1 MSKLR
6 KPTALQTIYIIVF
19 VFTLCFLAFVFTI
32 SKECTPKETSI
43 TPLKAY
49 GTYTLNASTAVN
61 SIPDNYK
68 MNLKNISHIT
78 FHLHF
83 DDEILKGEQINFL
96 VAKTTANVYFNNKH
110 ISSYGDDSHPSIVKS
125 AGTEWTYFL
134 SPGITPDDEIKIELQ
149 SCYDTLSDTYVNDFL
164 GNISKGSYHDL
175 LKYKLE
181 KNAIAVI
188 GALIILIMG
197 FVLTVVTITFKIM
210 KSPVTFDN
218 ISCGIFMMTAASA
231 IIFNFD
237 FVTLIVTNGFLVNMC
252 SFVNI
257 ILMLLFF
264 ISYMKTY
271 FKNKH
276 LIYSTNIFLFIWS
289 GLILIFFLTQATGL
303 VEYIV
308 FSHYIIYPSLIIL
321 ASLILFLIIDFRQKN
336 SVLEIIK
343 SISGLLLC
351 VSAIIEL
358 TYRAN
363 SGMFLGYV
371 FEVGILIYSII
382 QFIIIMT
389 LTKKS
394 FIQAAKS
401 KKMENELLQ
410 SKISVMLSQIQPH
423 FLYNTLVVIRQ
434 LCDINPKTAK
444 QAVTEFANYLRGNL
458 DSLTL
463 NTTIPFEKEMEHV
476 ENYISLEKKRFGDK
490 INVEYE
496 VEVTDFEVPSLT
508 IQTVVE
514 NAIRHG
520 ITKRPQGGTVTIRT
534 SEDSNS
540 YIIEIHDN
548 GVGMDLTKPVQQNDN
563 RSHIGM
569 ENVRNRVESMCN
581 GSLLFDS
588 TPNIGTTVY
597 MTIPKS
603 KAQQNA

>member
-1 MSKLR
+1 MNKLR
-6 KPTALQTIYIIVF
+6 KPTALQAIYITVF
-19 VFTLCFLAFVFTI
+19 VFSLCFLAFIFII
-32 SKECTPKETSI
+32 SEECTPKETSI
-43 TPLKAY
+43 VTVASY
-49 GTYTLNASTAVN
+49 GTYTSNTSPKV
-61 SIPDNYK
+61 
-68 MNLKNISHIT
+68 KNIPNDYNMDLENISNIT
-78 FHLHF
+78 FNLHF
-83 DDEILKGEQINFL
+83 YDEVLKGEQINFL
-96 VAKTTANVYFNNKH
+96 VSKATANIYCNDEL
-110 ISSYGDDSHPSIVKS
+110 ISTYGNDSHPAVVKS

-175 LKYKLE
+175 LKNKIE
-181 KNAIAVI
+181 KNAIAII
-188 GALIILIMG
+188 GAIIILIMG
-197 FVLTVVTITFKIM
+197 FVLTVVTVTFKIM
-210 KSPVTFDN
+210 KSPITFDN

-231 IIFNFD
+231 IIFNLD

-257 ILMLLFF
+257 ILMLLFL
-264 ISYMKTY
+264 ISYMKSY
-271 FKNKH
+271 FKNKF
-276 LIYSTNIFLFIWS
+276 LIHGVNIFLFIWS
-289 GLILIFFLTQATGL
+289 GLILTFFITQATGL
-303 VEYIV
+303 IDYVV
-308 FSHYIIYPSLIIL
+308 FSHYMIFPSLMIL
-321 ASLILFLIIDFRQKN
+321 ISLVLFLIIDFKQKN
-336 SVLEIIK
+336 ILLEIIK

-351 VSAIIEL
+351 VSSIVEL
-358 TYRAN
+358 IYRAN

-371 FEVGILIYSII
+371 FEIGILIYSII
-382 QFIIIMT
+382 QFITIMT

-476 ENYISLEKKRFGDK
+476 ENYVSLEKKRFGDK

-496 VEVTDFEVPSLT
+496 IEITDFQVPSLT

-534 SEDSNS
+534 SEDSNN

-548 GVGMDLTKPVQQNDN
+548 GVGMDLTRPVQQNDN

-569 ENVRNRVESMCN
+569 ENVRNRIESMCN

-603 KAQQNA
+603 YAQPQI